1 MAKRDQY
8 LGIAREAAPASAER
22 DPRGA
27 EQAQAALDRHAIPR
41 ARVVLFGSY
50 APSLIHFRGALIEEM
65 VARGHE
71 VFALAPAIDENTAKA
86 LRDLGAEPVSV
97 HLGRT
102 SLKPLEALT
111 TARELR
117 RLLRRIRPD
126 VVISYAIKP
135 IVLGGPAAKAA
146 GASRTVALVT
156 GLGYAFTGGREFKRL
171 LSRAAAT
178 VLYRRAFSQSDIIVF
193 QNKDDQADFR
203 RLRIL
208 PASAKS
214 AVINGS
220 GVDLLRFAPSPLP
233 PGVSFLMVG
242 RLVGDKGIREFGAAA
257 RRVKEL
263 HPEIRIGLVGWIDPG
278 PHAITQADLDG
289 FIAAGVH
296 YHGFLQDVR
305 PAISAHSVYV
315 LPSYREGTPRS
326 VLEAM
331 SMGRAIIT
339 TDTPGCRQTVVH
351 GENGLLVPPRDS
363 DALLQA
369 MLHFVRHPELI
380 PAMAVASR
388 RIAEEKYDVHKVND
402 ALLRH
407 ARL

>member
-1 MAKRDQY
+1 
-8 LGIAREAAPASAER
+8 
-22 DPRGA
+22 
-27 EQAQAALDRHAIPR
+27 
-41 ARVVLFGSY
+41 
-50 APSLIHFRGALIEEM
+50 
-65 VARGHE
+65 
-71 VFALAPAIDENTAKA
+71 
-86 LRDLGAEPVSV
+86 
-97 HLGRT
+97 
-102 SLKPLEALT
+102 
-111 TARELR
+111 
-117 RLLRRIRPD
+117 
-126 VVISYAIKP
+126 VISYTIKP

-146 GASRTVALVT
+146 GATRTVALVT

-178 VLYRRAFSQSDIIVF
+178 ILYRRAFARSDIVVF
-193 QNKDDQADFR
+193 QNDDDRADFK

-208 PASAKS
+208 PAAAQT

-220 GVDLLRFAPSPLP
+220 GVDLLQFVPSPLP
-233 PGVSFLMVG
+233 PDVSFLMVG

-257 RRVKEL
+257 KRLKEL
-263 HPEIRIGLVGWIDPG
+263 HPNVRIGLAGWIDPG

-296 YHGFLQDVR
+296 YHGFLSDVR
-305 PAISAHSVYV
+305 PAIAAYSVYV

-351 GENGLLVPPRDS
+351 GENGLLVQPRDS
-363 DALLQA
+363 GALLQA
-369 MLHFVRHPELI
+369 MLHFVQHPDRI
-380 PAMAVASR
+380 PAMAAASR
-388 RIAEEKYDVHKVND
+388 RIAEDKYDVHKVND